1 MMIIRVLFQTVL
13 IALSQ
18 LWANGLRALL
28 TTLGIVI
35 GVAATVATIA
45 ATQGLRTYVLD
56 QFASFGANKVWIF
69 PHFPDGQR
77 DRYSW
82 RQIRVTPAQINGVLS
97 NCPSLARITPIMELN
112 LTVSNGEKS
121 KGGVKVTGIRPEWH
135 EIESRSVTV
144 GRPFMESDEK
154 EHLNVC
160 LINDKGVEEMGL
172 KSDPTGTTIL
182 VGDRRFTIVGV
193 VETRAVSP
201 MFGGDEAKTEIYIPF
216 GTGLIMRPEPGMYA
230 IAQTRAPELYEDA
243 KAEVTM
249 YMRRVRH
256 LGPDEANTFGVE
268 ALNQIIDQFK
278 SISTSIQI
286 GMGFI
291 VAISLF
297 VGGVGI
303 MNIMFVSVSE
313 RTREIGLRKALGA
326 RPDVVLLQFL
336 VEAVVL
342 CGLGG
347 LIGMG
352 IGQAIVW
359 GARAAI
365 PKVMAGA
372 IIPLWAVVIAVG
384 VSVVV
389 GLISGLFPAIKAA
402 RLDPI
407 TALRHE

>member
-1 MMIIRVLFQTVL
+1 MIIRVLIQTVL

-35 GVAATVATIA
+35 GVAATVSTIA
-45 ATQGLRTYVLD
+45 ATQGLRSYVLD
-56 QFASFGANKVWIF
+56 QFATFGANKVWIF
-69 PHFPDGQR
+69 PHFPDNQR
-77 DRYSW
+77 DKYSW
-82 RQIRVTPAQINGVLS
+82 RQVRITPTQINGVLGS
-97 NCPSLARITPIMELN
+97 CPSIARITPIMEMTLG
-112 LTVSNGEKS
+112 VSNGERS
-121 KGGVKVTGIRPEWH
+121 KGSVKVTGIRPDWH
-135 EIESRSVTV
+135 TIETRSVTV
-144 GRPFMESDEK
+144 GRQFNETDEK

-160 LINDKGVEEMGL
+160 LINDKGVEEMSL
-172 KSDPTGTTIL
+172 NADPTGTTIL
-182 VGDRRFTIVGV
+182 VGDRRFTIIGV

-216 GTGLIMRPEPGMYA
+216 GTALVMQPEPRMYA
-230 IAQTRAPELYEDA
+230 VAQTRAPELYDDA

-256 LGPDEANTFGVE
+256 LNPDEPNTFGVE
-268 ALNQIIDQFK
+268 ALNQVIDQFK
-278 SISTSIQI
+278 SLSTSIQV

-313 RTREIGLRKALGA
+313 RTREIGLRKAMGA
-326 RPDVVLLQFL
+326 RPDVILLQFL

-347 LIGMG
+347 LMGMA
-352 IGQAIVW
+352 IGQSIVLA
-359 GARAAI
+359 ARAAL

-372 IIPLWAVVIAVG
+372 IIPLWAVIVAVG

-389 GLISGLFPAIKAA
+389 GLVSGLFPAIKAA

-407 TALRHE
+407 AALRHE